1 MSRSALSKN
10 RVFSGHGTQRCQPK
24 KTLWTSFPKRSS
36 GLTRFALSF
45 RLAECHLAS
54 AAAVTLQPPHLELR
68 PLWLPARL
76 GRGPLLSSSGSRRG
90 EGANPSSH
98 GMADDLGDTKD
109 CWKQAFRHPQGV
121 VGPAPLP
128 TPVWAEARMGDS
140 PGPEAGGQAR
150 ASSGEAEAGWAGG
163 DGVSAPEK
171 HCARATVFLEHKPC
185 SKAETFT
192 CNRETFIL

>member
-1 MSRSALSKN
+1 MGHKDASPKNAVDFISKAVKRPYTFRSQLPAG
-10 RVFSGHGTQRCQPK
+10 RVSPGLCGRGH
-24 KTLWTSFPKRSS
+24 
-36 GLTRFALSF
+36 FA
-45 RLAECHLAS
+45 AS
-54 AAAVTLQPPHLELR
+54 AFGVEAIVAASEAGPRSPPFLLRVT
-68 PLWLPARL
+68 
-76 GRGPLLSSSGSRRG
+76 RG

-163 DGVSAPEK
+163 DGVSVPEK